1 MHSRLV
7 IGLCGLV
14 GMTGVALGPFM
25 GRSIDNL
32 VPWYVTLFATLMNIL
47 FQAVQTGAGDI
58 NVAVVV
64 IVTIGLDV
72 FRQMTQ
78 VSIITDVFWYGHFDL
93 VRFSVS

>member
-1 MHSRLV
+1 MVVVDYGADLQCISRLV
-7 IGLCGLV
+7 IVLFGLI
-14 GMTGVALGPFM
+14 GMTGIALGPFM

-32 VPWYVTLFATLMNIL
+32 VPWYVTLFFMSIL
-47 FQAVQTGAGDI
+47 FQALQTGAGDI

-78 VSIITDVFWYGHFDL
+78 VSVTTDVLG
-93 VRFSVS
+93 